1 MRIVVTCGGTG
12 GHVFPGVAAALAMQA
27 KGHEVAL
34 LLSGRNVEGEAPA
47 GWRGEV
53 LRVAIPRLS
62 WRRPASFFLMV
73 RACFASVAVLRR
85 FRPAV
90 LLGMGSYT
98 SFPPVL
104 AARLLRTPVVLHEAN
119 AIPGKAVSALS
130 RLAVKA
136 CIAFDDA
143 ARRLPQSVAVE
154 NTGLPVRPGIVGAAP
169 GEFADPSRF
178 TVLVMGGSQGSRA
191 VNQAVAGAVAILD
204 SEPEQAAALRVI
216 HLAGRGN
223 EDAVKAAYA
232 TVRNIPVEVIGFS
245 ERMGAL
251 YAAADFCISRAGA
264 ASCFELCLCGVPA
277 LLIPLPKLAND
288 HQTANAKA
296 MQALGA
302 CEMMAQDT
310 ATPEA
315 VAAVI
320 RRIRGDEAAR
330 AAMRETLLA
339 RARPDAADALARV
352 VIACAKGAS
361 ETPAHA

>member
-1 MRIVVTCGGTG
+1 MRIAVTCGGTG
-12 GHVFPGVAAALAMQA
+12 GHVFPGVATALAMRA
-27 KGHEVAL
+27 GGHEVAL
-34 LLSGRNVEGEAPA
+34 VLSGRSVEGEAPA
-47 GWRGEV
+47 GWDGAV

-62 WRRPASFFLMV
+62 WRRPASLISMA
-73 RACFASVAVLRR
+73 RACFAAFAALRR

-90 LLGMGSYT
+90 LLAMGSYT

-104 AARLLRTPVVLHEAN
+104 AARLLRIPVVLHEAN

-130 RLAVKA
+130 RMAVKV
-136 CIAFDDA
+136 CIAFDEA
-143 ARRLPQSVAVE
+143 ARHLPKSVAVV
-154 NTGLPVRPGIVGAAP
+154 NTGLPVRPGIAGAAA
-169 GEFADPSRF
+169 GDFADPARF

-204 SEPEQAAALRVI
+204 SEPEQAAALRFV

-223 EDAVKAAYA
+223 EAEVKAAYA
-232 TVRNIPVEVIGFS
+232 AIRDIPVEVVGFS
-245 ERMGAL
+245 DRMGAH

-296 MQALGA
+296 MRALGA
-302 CEMMAQDT
+302 CETMAQDA

-315 VAAVI
+315 LAAAV
-320 RRIRGDEAAR
+320 RRIRGDAAAR
-330 AAMRETLLA
+330 AAMRAALLA
-339 RARPDAADALARV
+339 RARADAADALAAV
-352 VIACAKGAS
+352 VIACADDAAGTAR
-361 ETPAHA
+361 P